1 MKETIVI
8 QTCIPSTGKSGKP
21 FHKLNG
27 NIFIWDK
34 EMGRKLED
42 NIGKAFDL
50 EIDRG
55 SNFPKVLAILSDSH
69 PEVPTQA
76 VSPYQVVK
84 EEIKQE
90 ASDNEVIL
98 KKDKP
103 NSYEFGKAGNRF
115 KVYFNSPEDLEEQ
128 VKALMEMQNSLFPL
142 E

>member
-1 MKETIVI
+1 MKETITI
-8 QTCIPSTGKSGKP
+8 QTCVPSTGKSGKP

-27 NIFIWDK
+27 SIFVWDK

-50 EIDRG
+50 EIDRS

-69 PEVPTQA
+69 FEVPTQA

-84 EEIKQE
+84 EEIKKE